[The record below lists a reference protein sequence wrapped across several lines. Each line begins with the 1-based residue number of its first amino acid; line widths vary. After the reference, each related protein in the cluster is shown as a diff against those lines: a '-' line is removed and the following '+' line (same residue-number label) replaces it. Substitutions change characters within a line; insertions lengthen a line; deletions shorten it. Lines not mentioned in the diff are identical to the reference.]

1 MFCREGDTY
10 MREKPDEL
18 GYLRP
23 KVTNVTFGLSKIK
36 IDREQSDPSRRL
48 KSEKLILYD
57 VSGRY

>member
-1 MFCREGDTY
+1 